1 MDTKQKAD
9 DETIDQNKEEVVSE
23 VEVKEEQ
30 NPSVDENKE
39 TDSNKSE
46 ESSAN
51 SEEDNSSSEEE
62 SSDEVVVK
70 IDGEAP
76 PQEEEEKRAP
86 EWVRNVRKTNRE
98 QQKRIRELEE
108 KLKTLAPV
116 EETPK
121 LGQKPSLE
129 ACEYD
134 ASKFET
140 ELEQWHLRKQQ
151 VEAAAQ
157 KAKAEEAKQQEAWNS
172 KLENFQKA
180 KTSLKVKDF
189 EEAEETIQEILNQ
202 TQIAIIVDGAKN
214 PAELVYALG
223 KNPKKAKEL
232 SEISNPVKFAF
243 EIAKLE
249 TRVSVE
255 RKKSAPPPEK
265 TVKGAAPLSGSFDS
279 TLERLRAEADKTGDR
294 SKVAKYLKSQ
304 RNN

>member
-129 ACEYD
+129 ACDYD
-134 ASKFET
+134 ADKFET

-172 KLENFQKA
+172 KLENFQ
-180 KTSLKVKDF
+180 
-189 EEAEETIQEILNQ
+189 
-202 TQIAIIVDGAKN
+202 
-214 PAELVYALG
+214 
-223 KNPKKAKEL
+223 
-232 SEISNPVKFAF
+232 
-243 EIAKLE
+243 
-249 TRVSVE
+249 R
-255 RKKSAPPPEK
+255 RK
-265 TVKGAAPLSGSFDS
+265 PL
-279 TLERLRAEADKTGDR
+279 
-294 SKVAKYLKSQ
+294 
-304 RNN
+304 

>member
-129 ACEYD
+129 ACDYD

-265 TVKGAAPLSGSFDS
+265 TVKGAAPLSGSFD
-279 TLERLRAEADKTGDR
+279 
-294 SKVAKYLKSQ
+294 
-304 RNN
+304 

>member
-76 PQEEEEKRAP
+76 PQEEDEKRAP

-129 ACEYD
+129 ACDYD
-134 ASKFET
+134 AAKFET

-151 VEAAAQ
+151 VESAAQ

>member
-62 SSDEVVVK
+62 SSE
-70 IDGEAP
+70 
-76 PQEEEEKRAP
+76 EEEEKRAP

>member
-23 VEVKEEQ
+23 VEIKEEQ

-39 TDSNKSE
+39 TDSSKSE
-46 ESSAN
+46 EPSSS

-62 SSDEVVVK
+62 SSDEVIVK
-70 IDGEAP
+70 IDGETP
-76 PQEEEEKRAP
+76 PQEEDEKRAP

-108 KLKTLAPV
+108 KLKALAPV

-121 LGQKPSLE
+121 LGQKPTLE
-129 ACEYD
+129 ACDYD
-134 ASKFET
+134 ADKFET
-140 ELEQWHLRKQQ
+140 ELERWHLRKQQ

-157 KAKAEEAKQQEAWNS
+157 KAKAEEAKQQEAWNA

-180 KTSLKVKDF
+180 KSSLKVKDF

-202 TQIAIIVDGAKN
+202 TQLAIIVEGAKN

-232 SEISNPVKFAF
+232 SEINNPVKFAF